1 MKITEMSICDVGLFN
16 GEKFIVTNITE
27 KDRAK
32 TEVKRNKI
40 LSVIFEDGQTIEISQ
55 ELELGK
61 GKLEIKIKM
70 E

>member
-40 LSVIFEDGQTIEISQ
+40 LSVIFEDIEISQ
-55 ELELGK
+55 ELEVEYLGK